1 MLTYGDV
8 LRKVVHFLLIVA
20 LAIPLYSKG
29 IVKMILPQPYPP
41 GIETL
46 AEPGIIY
53 ALIVIGAA
61 LANAFRIR
69 SPIPREKL
77 LEFRKKASEIGPFGK
92 KIEELLETMDSLIN
106 AMQREYERRAG
117 YLGLVYGTIGV
128 FTAYTLFGYEV
139 IYGIAAMATTDI
151 FSSLVGMAFGKR
163 KIPFSNGT
171 LEGVIAGFFSFF
183 CPLLFVEPVGRA
195 FILAL
200 SASFAEV
207 YGIEDNLSVPVFVSF
222 VSWLLKSL

>member
-20 LAIPLYSKG
+20 LAMPLYWRE
-29 IVKMILPQPYPP
+29 IVETIFQKPYPP
-41 GIETL
+41 EIRAFADPEV
-46 AEPGIIY
+46 IY
-53 ALIVIGAA
+53 ATVVIGAA
-61 LANAFRIR
+61 FFNAFRIR

-77 LEFRKKASEIGPFGK
+77 LEFRKKAAEIGPFGK

-106 AMQREYERRAG
+106 TMQREYEKRAG

-139 IYGIAAMATTDI
+139 VYGIAAMATTDI

-171 LEGVIAGFFSFF
+171 LEGMVAGFFSFF
-183 CPLLFVEPVGRA
+183 LPLLLVEPMWRA
-195 FILAL
+195 LIIAL
-200 SASFAEV
+200 SASFAEI
-207 YGIEDNLSVPVFVSF
+207 YGVEDNLSIPVFVSF
-222 VSWLLKSL
+222 VSWLLRNF